1 MVEVVFDE
9 GALVEVVF
17 DEGALAAAVSD
28 KGALVAGALALGNVL
43 VGKYVGESEEALKV
57 GAVVVTAA
65 VGLDLTTGAQ
75 VGDALGEFDGN
86 VVVG

>member
-9 GALVEVVF
+9 
-17 DEGALAAAVSD
+17 
-28 KGALVAGALALGNVL
+28 GALVAGALALGNVL

-65 VGLDLTTGAQ
+65 VGLELTTGAH